1 MLTNGLHLLASSRW
15 IMGVEASLSCS
26 LSLCSRTWEKSAGND
41 LETSSLFASFPGVKG
56 AVQTPGGEEASF
68 NLASGGLSIRGID
81 LPGKLGPL
89 VQ

>member
-1 MLTNGLHLLASSRW
+1 MVLTNGLYLLASSWW
-15 IMGVEASLSCS
+15 IMDVEAS
-26 LSLCSRTWEKSAGND
+26 LSLCSRTWENSAGND

-68 NLASGGLSIRGID
+68 NLASGGLSIWGID